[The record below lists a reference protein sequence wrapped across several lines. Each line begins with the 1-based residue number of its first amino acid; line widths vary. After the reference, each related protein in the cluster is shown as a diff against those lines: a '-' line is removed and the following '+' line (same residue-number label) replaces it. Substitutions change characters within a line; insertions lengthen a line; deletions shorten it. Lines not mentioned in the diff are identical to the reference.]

1 MIKVNYSKTRSAA
14 KRLNYAAS
22 TCNEMTAEARK
33 LISAIP
39 SCWRGES
46 ATAFS
51 SELSDWIKENQAI
64 QTELNDLASDII
76 RIANEFEE
84 TEKRIAAEA
93 ARDAASGGGNAY
105 GSGNGGGG
113 IR

>member
-1 MIKVNYSKTRSAA
+1 MIKVNYSKTRSVTN
-14 KRLNYAAS
+14 RLNYAAN

-33 LISAIP
+33 LISTIP
-39 SCWRGES
+39 TCWLGES

-51 SELSDWIKENQAI
+51 SELSDWIREDRAI

-84 TEKRIAAEA
+84 TEKRIAAEV
-93 ARDAASGGGNAY
+93 ARAAASGGDNAY
-105 GSGNGGGG
+105 GSGKGGGG
-113 IR
+113 IC

>member
-14 KRLNYAAS
+14 KRLNYAAN

-33 LISAIP
+33 LISTIP
-39 SCWRGES
+39 TCWRGES
-46 ATAFS
+46 ATAFL
-51 SELSDWIKENQAI
+51 SELFDWMRENRAI

-93 ARDAASGGGNAY
+93 AKATVSSESNAY
-105 GSGNGGGG
+105 GSGKGGGG